1 MEMEGNKICTV
12 SGGGAEGVI
21 PTEFEKM
28 MDIVRNTKCAGK
40 YWIAGI
46 TKNGLD
52 FLSPI
57 EGSRGHG
64 LYSFRNGEFYIV
76 LDDFSSWKNSRCS
89 YTLYYAINND
99 LNMIA
104 SITFINNRKEM
115 DAIDD
120 DIKTAMKQF
129 YKNESNGSKVI
140 NTLIKTAKYYAER
153 EGIIKVDIKQMIKYE
168 IEAMM
173 EKYNISKEDLI
184 SIIGGDN

>member
-1 MEMEGNKICTV
+1 MN
-12 SGGGAEGVI
+12 
-21 PTEFEKM
+21 TEFEKK

-40 YWIAGI
+40 YWIAKI
-46 TKNGLD
+46 TENDELE

-57 EGSRGHG
+57 EGCKGHG
-64 LYSFRNGEFYIV
+64 VYSFRNGEFYIV

-89 YTLYYAINND
+89 YTLYYAMNND
-99 LNMIA
+99 LNKIA
-104 SITFINNRKEM
+104 SITFINNIKEF

-129 YKNESNGSKVI
+129 YKKESNGKKVV
-140 NTLIKTAKYYAER
+140 NTLIKTAKYYAQR
-153 EGIIKVDIKQMIKYE
+153 ENITKFDIKQMIKYE
-168 IEAMM
+168 IEAIM